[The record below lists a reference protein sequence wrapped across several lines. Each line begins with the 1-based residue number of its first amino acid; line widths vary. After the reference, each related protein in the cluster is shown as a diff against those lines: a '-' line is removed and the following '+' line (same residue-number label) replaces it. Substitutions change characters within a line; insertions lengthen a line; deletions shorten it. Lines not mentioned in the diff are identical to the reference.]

1 MTKQIRLLCFS
12 PTDTT
17 KKICQAVASGMGT
30 ENPRVLDLTRPNS
43 REQLTSRPEAFM
55 AGVDHVIVG
64 APVYFGK
71 LPAPVRECL
80 AAIQGK
86 GKGASALVVYGNRDY
101 GRSLRQLAGIL
112 MQNGFNVHAAGAFI
126 GRHSYSDIV
135 PVAMGRPD
143 KSDLEKARALGKNSA
158 SASKRLA
165 LEEIPFQADFFSK
178 SNRDMPLKPAF
189 ISKRCIQ
196 CGICADRC
204 PMGILAPDT
213 GTYLNR
219 AAEALC
225 IGCMACVF
233 HCPQKARQARA
244 NVPMKLAMKYILR
257 KAAKERQE
265 PLVVLP

>member
-1 MTKQIRLLCFS
+1 MSKRIGLLYFS
-12 PTDTT
+12 PTAAT
-17 KKICQAVASGMGT
+17 KMICRAVALGMGAKD
-30 ENPRVLDLTRPNS
+30 PKVMDMTRPGS
-43 REQLTSRPEAFM
+43 REEMTSRPEPFM
-55 AGVDHVIVG
+55 ADVDHVIVG

-71 LPAPVRECL
+71 LPDPVRECL
-80 AAIQGK
+80 GSIKGK
-86 GKGASALVVYGNRDY
+86 GKGSTALVVYGNRDY
-101 GRSLRQLAGIL
+101 GTALRQLAGIL

-143 KSDLEKARALGKNSA
+143 KSDMEKACALGMNSA
-158 SASKRLA
+158 GVSRSLA
-165 LEEIPFQADFFSK
+165 LEGIPFQADYFSK
-178 SNRDMPLKPAF
+178 SDRDRPLKPAF

-213 GTYLNR
+213 GTYRSR
-219 AAEALC
+219 AAKALC
-225 IGCMACVF
+225 IGCMACVS
-233 HCPQKARQARA
+233 HCPQKARAARA

-257 KAAKERQE
+257 KAAKERKE